1 MNPIDD
7 QLNRLFRSAAKGTPA
22 EGNMAPV
29 PAPAYGLETRA
40 LAAWRAG
47 QSAETGFWDMAL
59 LTRGLIVAS
68 LIMAA
73 SFLPV
78 LNSSSTS
85 TSTESTTNPFAEFLQ
100 LTDSTVPSDDAP

>member
-7 QLNRLFRSAAKGTPA
+7 QLDRLFRSASKGQS
-22 EGNMAPV
+22 APISG
-29 PAPAYGLETRA
+29 PAYGLETRV

-47 QSAETGFWDMAL
+47 RSAETGFWDMAL

-68 LIMAA
+68 LIMAV
-73 SFLPV
+73 SFLPI

-85 TSTESTTNPFAEFLQ
+85 TDTTTNPFAEFLQ
-100 LTDSTVPSDDAP
+100 LTDSTVPSDEAP